1 MGHNGKDSV
10 GHAKNDCRNSRGGVE
25 LIALDELDYIP
36 FLKARVD
43 FVAKLTHT
51 MIITS
56 HRFDCGK
63 NIDR

>member
-10 GHAKNDCRNSRGGVE
+10 GNAKNDCRNSRGGVE
-25 LIALDELDYIP
+25 LIALDELGYIP
-36 FLKARVD
+36 FLRVD

-56 HRFDCGK
+56 HRFGGGK

>member
-1 MGHNGKDSV
+1 
-10 GHAKNDCRNSRGGVE
+10 

-56 HRFDCGK
+56 HRFDGGK